1 MSSTRA
7 SRQIRRLSP
16 PSYVFSISICSTN
29 LLPKP
34 TRCRSFPVGHLA
46 TGQSLNQA
54 ITPTYSH
61 FRSHNNRRRV
71 NLPCISI
78 RLAGHGPSNINSPEH
93 VRVKNPYAVWTA
105 LVSRNGTVWVWSIE
119 ADDCYGRA
127 GFNEREQSRPI
138 RLAVG
143 WGVPAER
150 KTYLSDLPVRPKPL
164 VRPIHEF
171 GQQRQLVAV

>member
-1 MSSTRA
+1 MNRMTPPRKHAPLSAADTEIAGAHAYPCGFETLRTSVYDISSTRA

-61 FRSHNNRRRV
+61 FRSTTITAV
-71 NLPCISI
+71 GSISH
-78 RLAGHGPSNINSPEH
+78 R
-93 VRVKNPYAVWTA
+93 
-105 LVSRNGTVWVWSIE
+105 RNGPVWVWIIE
-119 ADDCYGRA
+119 ADDFSA
-127 GFNEREQSRPI
+127 A
-138 RLAVG
+138 RLRRMAPLGQDPVP
-143 WGVPAER
+143 VLPCPDPAER
-150 KTYLSDLPVRPKPL
+150 
-164 VRPIHEF
+164 
-171 GQQRQLVAV
+171 AVKMAIATREAAAAA